1 MAIEDRSLKPGT
13 TLVAKYKGKEHT
25 AEVIAAKEGT
35 VRYRLADGREFASPS
50 AAGKAVMRGIA
61 CNGWRFWSV
70 AGADANAPA
79 GSEASPSRPTSPDGA
94 RPAPGGPTVPAAA
107 KSVNSGA
114 TARPTAKPAGT
125 AKGKTPKAAREPAKG
140 AAAARK
146 R

>member
-25 AEVIAAKEGT
+25 AEVIAGKDGT
-35 VRYRLADGREFASPS
+35 VRYRLADGHDFASPS
-50 AAGKAVMRGIA
+50 AAGKAVMGGIA
-61 CNGWRFWSV
+61 CNGWRFWSL
-70 AGADANAPA
+70 ADANAPA

-107 KSVNSGA
+107 KSANSGA

-125 AKGKTPKAAREPAKG
+125 AKAKTPKAVREPAKG
-140 AAAARK
+140 AATARK